1 MPEMTRKILF
11 SCLLACLCLSCERI
25 ETPAD
30 IKAKF
35 LAKTDLQTPNA
46 VIQKQMDSLKV
57 SLSDIYNYCL
67 KSKDFA
73 YKSKFI
79 TCIYGKVENYLQED
93 NPEYSK
99 AVLYDLN
106 KFSDV
111 MRSFK
116 TPEHKTFLDVGSGNG
131 EKVYAAL
138 CWGFEKSYGL
148 EYSQK
153 LVQISQ
159 HALQEFIQQK
169 KIDIVLADALKTSPD
184 IYKDKDVIYLF
195 APIKDNRLMAQLAE
209 KILQNMKNGAV
220 LLEMSFDYSK
230 ELRKRTKLAFPDMPD
245 IAIKKEN
252 DKFYYTSPQSTEKD
266 WKELVK

>member
-1 MPEMTRKILF
+1 
-11 SCLLACLCLSCERI
+11 
-25 ETPAD
+25 
-30 IKAKF
+30 
-35 LAKTDLQTPNA
+35 
-46 VIQKQMDSLKV
+46 MDSLKV

-138 CWGFEKSYGL
+138 CWGFENWYKSANTPCKSSYNKR
-148 EYSQK
+148 K
-153 LVQISQ
+153 LTLYWQTRSKPR
-159 HALQEFIQQK
+159 LTFT
-169 KIDIVLADALKTSPD
+169 KT
-184 IYKDKDVIYLF
+184 K
-195 APIKDNRLMAQLAE
+195 M
-209 KILQNMKNGAV
+209 
-220 LLEMSFDYSK
+220 
-230 ELRKRTKLAFPDMPD
+230 
-245 IAIKKEN
+245 
-252 DKFYYTSPQSTEKD
+252 
-266 WKELVK
+266 